1 MQLNIMN
8 HLLEDLNNNTHLAML
23 SKVVEW
29 FNITHGNMET
39 YCKESYSEFPHILHN
54 STEDDLKDL
63 HDLHSN
69 LKAVRGSL
77 WSMWKESD

>member
-1 MQLNIMN
+1 MN

-39 YCKESYSEFPHILHN
+39 YCKGKLLRIPPHPPQLH
-54 STEDDLKDL
+54 
-63 HDLHSN
+63 
-69 LKAVRGSL
+69 
-77 WSMWKESD
+77 